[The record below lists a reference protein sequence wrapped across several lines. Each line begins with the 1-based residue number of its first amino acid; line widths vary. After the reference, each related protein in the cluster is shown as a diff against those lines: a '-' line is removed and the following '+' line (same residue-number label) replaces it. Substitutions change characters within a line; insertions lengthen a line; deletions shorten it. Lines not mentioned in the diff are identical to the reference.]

1 MTPCSPLEPL
11 KRKRFGNLDIPKAI
25 SFSFHFTHPDT
36 FEDGEVSP
44 RSNMAHR
51 FRGLTLGSG
60 DGAPHDEG
68 NAHDDD
74 DNNTMG
80 TTQKRLRMDL
90 GVGQIDNQDPRN
102 QISELPNSRRH
113 MGFKTHAT
121 VADSPSST
129 SLSPNETKTTGI
141 IKSSPRKRAATPP
154 LKFNSASTWPEEEKS
169 RPNSTTDRPPRKGER
184 DVVDPI
190 RAALT
195 WHEDEITIY
204 DPNDA
209 DDDGTGVNG
218 IGFKPTPALEHS
230 RIMRRREQMAAYRK
244 REECEARAKRT
255 QRRRGEEPLSARPKK
270 GLPARRVRFA
280 HPEGEHA
287 VFASL

>member
-1 MTPCSPLEPL
+1 MTPCSPLETL
-11 KRKRFGNLDIPKAI
+11 KRKRFGKLDIPRAFQ
-25 SFSFHFTHPDT
+25 FSFHLMDPDT

-44 RSNMAHR
+44 RSKMAYR
-51 FRGLTLGSG
+51 FRGLALGSG
-60 DGAPHDEG
+60 DGAPHDKG
-68 NAHDDD
+68 NDDDDD
-74 DNNTMG
+74 DNTMG
-80 TTQKRLRMDL
+80 TKQKRLRMDS
-90 GVGQIDNQDPRN
+90 GVGQINDQDPRN
-102 QISELPNSRRH
+102 HISEIPNSRRH
-113 MGFKTHAT
+113 MGSKTHAV
-121 VADSPSST
+121 VAGSPSST
-129 SLSPNETKTTGI
+129 PLSPNETKTTGI
-141 IKSSPRKRAATPP
+141 IKSSPRKKATTPP
-154 LKFNSASTWPEEEKS
+154 LKFNSASTWPEEKKS
-169 RPNSTTDRPPRKGER
+169 RPSSTTDRPKKDER

-195 WHEDEITIY
+195 WHEDEITMY

-218 IGFKPTPALEHS
+218 IGFKPTPALERS

-270 GLPARRVRFA
+270 GLPERRVRFV
-280 HPEGEHA
+280 HPEGKHA

>member
-68 NAHDDD
+68 NARDDD
-74 DNNTMG
+74 DNTMG

-90 GVGQIDNQDPRN
+90 GVGQIDNQDPRTY
-102 QISELPNSRRH
+102 ISEHRNPKRY

-121 VADSPSST
+121 VAGSPSST
-129 SLSPNETKTTGI
+129 HLSPNETKTAGI
-141 IKSSPRKRAATPP
+141 IKSSPP
-154 LKFNSASTWPEEEKS
+154 LKFNSASAWPEEKKS
-169 RPNSTTDRPPRKGER
+169 RPKFTADRPRKGER

-280 HPEGEHA
+280 HPEGKHA

>member
-1 MTPCSPLEPL
+1 MTPCSPLETL
-11 KRKRFGNLDIPKAI
+11 KRKRFRNLDIPRAVQ
-25 SFSFHFTHPDT
+25 FSFHLTHPDT

-44 RSNMAHR
+44 RSKMAHR

-68 NAHDDD
+68 HAHDDD
-74 DNNTMG
+74 DNTMG
-80 TTQKRLRMDL
+80 TTQKRLRIVS
-90 GVGQIDNQDPRN
+90 GVGQVNDQDPIIH
-102 QISELPNSRRH
+102 ISEISDPRRH
-113 MGFKTHAT
+113 MGSKTHAA
-121 VADSPSST
+121 VAGSLSST
-129 SLSPNETKTTGI
+129 PLSSNEAKTTGI
-141 IKSSPRKRAATPP
+141 IQSSPRKKAATPP
-154 LKFNSASTWPEEEKS
+154 LKLNSASTWSEEKNS
-169 RPNSTTDRPPRKGER
+169 RPSFTTDKPKKGER

-218 IGFKPTPALEHS
+218 IGFKPTPALELS

-270 GLPARRVRFA
+270 GLPARRVRFV
-280 HPEGEHA
+280 HTEGTHTA
-287 VFASL
+287 FSSL